1 MTASTL
7 EKNGGGGR
15 GETAEKFPREMGYTR
30 SDSILCELGECKAQ
44 RTTNPNFNSNLK
56 ILWLR
61 QVPVERLAASLWN
74 QCHILHR
81 PGTLLL
87 MFLCLII
94 TGEIKFYHLFYTL
107 CKYNTCVSYY
117 TMLVQ

>member
-1 MTASTL
+1 MTASL
-7 EKNGGGGR
+7 WRNGEENG
-15 GETAEKFPREMGYTR
+15 TAEKFPREMGYTR
-30 SDSILCELGECKAQ
+30 SDSILCELGECKAP
-44 RTTNPNFNSNLK
+44 RTTNPKSHSNLK

-61 QVPVERLAASLWN
+61 QVTIKRMAKSLWN
-74 QCHILHR
+74 QCPILYR

-87 MFLCLII
+87 MFLCLIM
-94 TGEIKFYHLFYTL
+94 TGKIKFYHLYYIL